1 MAHHSHSLS
10 LSSMNVDGTPPIED
24 DIESTEECSI
34 EEFEAMIERHV
45 LFPVLVQLR
54 IQMLMTVA
62 PADAIE
68 TAPLPEP
75 SIFLGQDLVLDQFML
90 QTIQQTEQ
98 YISNVHAKL
107 SVLASRLN
115 GPMPGKTSKRTREPP
130 DDEDEQDT
138 SEPDPK
144 RQRTR
149 DRLPRPAVEILMSWL
164 RDHLDSPFPTA
175 DDKARLAASSKLSVS
190 QVSQWFTNARRR
202 VVKELRHSS
211 EATNHSI
218 DRASRASPSSRSV
231 SISST

>member
-1 MAHHSHSLS
+1 
-10 LSSMNVDGTPPIED
+10 
-24 DIESTEECSI
+24 
-34 EEFEAMIERHV
+34 
-45 LFPVLVQLR
+45 
-54 IQMLMTVA
+54 VA

-90 QTIQQTEQ
+90 QTIQQGEDYLREALDIEGATR
-98 YISNVHAKL
+98 VTGLHL
-107 SVLASRLN
+107 PGSRRA
-115 GPMPGKTSKRTREPP
+115 GSKRTREAPT
-130 DDEDEQDT
+130 ETNHQDEQDT